1 MPGRP
6 VRQGLSDG
14 IGRGAKPFHLA
25 VTLGP
30 VAAPQTG
37 VIVSLSRENVS
48 PAEITSANF
57 PHAWPGSDVA
67 PFGVEPASALK
78 EADHDRP
85 ILS

>member
-37 VIVSLSRENVS
+37 VIVSLNRENVS

-57 PHAWPGSDVA
+57 LTLGLDRTLLPSASSRRGS
-67 PFGVEPASALK
+67 
-78 EADHDRP
+78 
-85 ILS
+85 